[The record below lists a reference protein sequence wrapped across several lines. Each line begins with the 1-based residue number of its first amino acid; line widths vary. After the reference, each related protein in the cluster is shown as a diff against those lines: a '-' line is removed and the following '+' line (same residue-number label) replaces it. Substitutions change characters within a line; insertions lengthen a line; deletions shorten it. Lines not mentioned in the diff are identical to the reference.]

1 MALRA
6 ESEDQHL
13 NASVYVGHD
22 SSSLS
27 DVCVTYVCHSCVS
40 HTHVCASISLIRIR
54 GNVCVLEGLMMCMC
68 VHVCA
73 CVCVYQPYPHK
84 GDACVCVCVCVA
96 HSCVCVCHPYPHKWW
111 CMCVWGG

>member
-22 SSSLS
+22 SSSVS

-54 GNVCVLEGLMMCMC
+54 GDVCVLEGWKMCLCVHVCMC

-73 CVCVYQPYPHK
+73 SISLIRIR
-84 GDACVCVCVCVA
+84 AMCVCVCVCVCRTLL
-96 HSCVCVCHPYPHKWW
+96 CVRVSPLSA
-111 CMCVWGG
+111 